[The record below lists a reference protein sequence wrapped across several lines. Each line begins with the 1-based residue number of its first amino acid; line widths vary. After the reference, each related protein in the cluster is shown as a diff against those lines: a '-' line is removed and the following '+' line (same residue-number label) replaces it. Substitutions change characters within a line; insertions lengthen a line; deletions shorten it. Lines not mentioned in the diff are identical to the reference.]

1 MATIAQQNTDILL
14 SNLNKEFPSIE
25 EGYSQRLFLSEFPVV
40 GVGFVT
46 PESEDVHAMIPA
58 TGAVPARIYAR
69 VGNRDTVDTD
79 ITKSQLNDRLVE
91 EALSLNIIKATDR
104 INKNQLKKLKSK
116 ARTVLNKLT
125 KIFDES
131 KSVKY
136 PYMEQ
141 MVEHILLNQ
150 IQSIEMDTNF
160 VTEVAREC
168 LVRIIAV
175 QPDYRVIYGMP
186 SVVPGKDWRS

>member
-1 MATIAQQNTDILL
+1 VIDTMQPQAEI
-14 SNLNKEFPSIE
+14 
-25 EGYSQRLFLSEFPVV
+25 
-40 GVGFVT
+40 
-46 PESEDVHAMIPA
+46 PEQPPPGHGPDAMIPA